1 MKRYLLF
8 SRIKLLLLF
17 VISYLFLNLAKC
29 NGVEQQTPFSV
40 NNNQNNAIINSQT
53 NEGIPENLI
62 NLASI
67 STRLN
72 EFSKQFTIKKDD
84 SDPSRLLNVLL
95 PTNFLNYHQFIA
107 KVTDISPSVDFPLRD
122 VNRTFLAFPSDSSI
136 INIHGLHAGHKYDI
150 AIYGR
155 IVNETH
161 LIKKEAIFMDP
172 VPLNFHDNAS
182 IIVMHTNITM
192 RALKPERALQDTFRV
207 EYIQLSPPKR
217 YPILDVHDIP
227 EQKYVDFYLGNLNPG
242 RDYDVKVTSIRA
254 DIPSQPWQGVITT
267 KPLKVANITVT
278 DNVDSNDLNCVHL
291 SWMLPIQSGADKFKI
306 LYGPTTA
313 LESGMHSLE
322 VYHAQNSVKICDF
335 IIPGIDFLFIVSA
348 EKSNQLSDPQKT
360 TFTVKPLPPINL
372 SLQPNIDKGL
382 YKLTIYLNNSSK
394 SKADSCKYSIIDD
407 NSSRMEGEMTT
418 EMIDGV
424 LSCNTYLNLIPGK
437 RYEVSANTFSNK
449 KGSIKILRNM
459 ALAPGFDMKYFDLSL
474 IENNGIITIKWPRNE
489 VRLRKLVDIWSRII
503 GNDSTLQVKIE
514 SSSDGKIIKNYSTN
528 PSTAKDIIIP
538 NLIRGACYNIE
549 IYTLT
554 KNGIVSNDKYEK
566 NIRIS
571 MTAYDINT
579 ENISK
584 TSTIVTFNETG
595 KIGEWYEN
603 SVDCKIAVL
612 INDIHGNNIYDKVFN
627 MQKADEMIFSKII
640 LNNLK
645 SYTKYAVNSQITCGK
660 ADDKLCPQSTRTMN
674 MITFETEQDVPGYI
688 KNLTIKPLNSYS
700 CHVSW
705 KPPTEPNGFITRYL
719 IIINPDKRNLIE
731 EVPWTLTVNGNFD
744 SNNKKIDSIVDNL
757 VGGQKYSITVLAVTV
772 AGTSSVSNTD
782 NTIHIQMPI
791 GAPPKPSTTVE
802 VIQNTIRS
810 SDLSIRYNMRML
822 SSKNGP
828 ITKIGIIVA
837 EVDPKT
843 EMPREPPSHSI
854 SSSPSS
860 SYTWYK
866 VQNYEISPPYITSIT
881 NLKPQ
886 KNWGTKSIS
895 EVIGIEP
902 NCESKDPD
910 TICNGPLKAN
920 TMYRFKLRMY
930 TADNLWT
937 DTNYSN
943 IAKTDLLKSGFMFR
957 TILLFILL
965 ALCIAIAIIL
975 LICINNCR
983 MSKKNNEKK
992 RPVLFGGCSS
1002 SNSNGSSSLGID
1014 RNYGSSSQNS
1024 TSSSNEVSPNHSQNQ
1039 WTAFKMLIRNRTV
1052 EIVNKFSLDQS
1063 SFTNHHTSK
1072 DINNTTSNCINTNSQ
1087 RLPNSSKISM
1097 YENTEDNNNK
1107 TPISSPI
1114 IISHTNGQM
1123 VNSSIVRPINNSTKT
1138 LKQRTGFDK
1147 RLENIGTVPPK
1158 IILQTVMK
1166 VDNLSRSRP
1175 VKMEDFLEHVRLMS
1189 ADSDFRFSEE
1199 YEELRNVGITQP
1211 CVASELPTN
1220 RAKNRFT
1227 NILPYDHSRVK
1238 LISSDDDDGSDYIN
1252 ANYIPG
1258 FNSRREFIAA
1268 QGPLPSTRDHF
1279 WQMVWEQQ
1287 VPFIVALTKCI
1298 EKGRDK
1304 CHQYWPDQD
1313 QLSVLYNDIEVT
1325 LAKETMY
1332 DDYVLRELHL
1342 TNMSYDNLPKKV
1354 VYHLH
1359 YKAWP
1364 DFGVPNHP
1372 GGILHIVRLFRSKVP
1387 PSKNCRPSI
1396 IHCSAGV
1403 GRSGTFIAI
1412 DRLLQCMAISQ
1423 PLDVFGI
1430 VHEMRLERCQMVQ
1443 NEQQYVFIHL
1453 CIAHAIE
1460 QEMLKKQ
1467 NFMNIMSINQ
1477 LPQRNISQNQLLNGI
1492 PNTNIQYSQDY
1503 DSQYS
1508 SPQRYNGVLV
1518 DQHQP
1523 YASQR
1528 TMNTSLQEPSN
1539 IWINPYQQGQP
1550 IEGFH
1555 TIDIREFHQNPIFIE
1570 EDEGIA
1576 ESGL

>member
-1 MKRYLLF
+1 MLPYSKCNE
-8 SRIKLLLLF
+8 IEQTTIN
-17 VISYLFLNLAKC
+17 VNTPNDAILNLIK
-29 NGVEQQTPFSV
+29 
-40 NNNQNNAIINSQT
+40 
-53 NEGIPENLI
+53 NEGTTDNFI
-62 NLASI
+62 NHNSI
-67 STRLN
+67 STKIDD
-72 EFSKQFTIKKDD
+72 FSKQFIIKKDD
-84 SDPSRLLNVLL
+84 SDPSRLLNVIL
-95 PTNFLNYHQFIA
+95 PTNFLNYRQFIA
-107 KVTDISPSVDFPLRD
+107 KVTDVSPSVDFPIRD
-122 VNRTFLAFPSDSSI
+122 VNRTFLAFPSDSSL

-155 IVNETH
+155 IINETH
-161 LIKKEAIFMDP
+161 LIKEETIFMDP

-182 IIVMHTNITM
+182 ITVMHTNITM

-207 EYIQLSPPKR
+207 EYIQLNPPKR

-242 RDYDVKVTSIRA
+242 RDYDVKVTSIRG

-267 KPLKVANITVT
+267 KPLQVT
-278 DNVDSNDLNCVHL
+278 NVSVVDVIDLNESGCIIL
-291 SWMLPIQSGADKFKI
+291 SWILPIQSGADKFKI

-313 LESGMHSLE
+313 TENGMHKIE
-322 VYHAQNSVKICDF
+322 VDHTEKSVKICKN
-335 IIPGIDFLFIVSA
+335 IIPGMDFLFIVST
-348 EKSNQLSDPQKT
+348 EKSNQLSDPQKVT
-360 TFTVKPLPPINL
+360 LTIKPLPPINL
-372 SLQPNIDKGL
+372 SILPNIDKGL
-382 YKLTIYLNNSSK
+382 YKLTIYLNNSTK
-394 SKADSCKYSIIDD
+394 SKTESCKYSMIDD
-407 NSSRMEGEMTT
+407 NSIKTEGEMNT
-418 EMIDGV
+418 ERIDNI
-424 LSCNTYLNLIPGK
+424 LLCSTYLNLIPGK
-437 RYEVSANTFSNK
+437 RYEVSANTISNK
-449 KGSIKILRNM
+449 KSSIKILRNM
-459 ALAPGFDMKYFDLSL
+459 ALPPGFDMKNFDLTL
-474 IENNGIITIKWPRNE
+474 NENNGIITIKWPRNE
-489 VRLRKLVDIWSRII
+489 VKLRKLIDIWSKII
-503 GNDSTLQVKIE
+503 GNGSTLQIKVE
-514 SSSDGKIIKNYSTN
+514 SLSDRKVIKNFSTN
-528 PSTAKDIIIP
+528 PYSAKDIIIP

-554 KNGIVSNDKYEK
+554 QNGIVSNDKFEK
-566 NIRIS
+566 NLRIS
-571 MTAYDINT
+571 MTTFDINT

-584 TSTIVTFNETG
+584 TSTIVTFNDTG
-595 KIGEWYEN
+595 KIGDWHEN
-603 SVDCKIAVL
+603 SEDCKVAIL
-612 INDIHGNNIYDKVFN
+612 INDIHGSNVYDKVFN
-627 MQKADEMIFSKII
+627 MQSNDKKLFSRIV

-660 ADDKLCPQSTRTMN
+660 ENDNICSQSTRTMN
-674 MITFETEQDVPGYI
+674 MITFETEQDIPGYI
-688 KNLTIKPLNSYS
+688 KNLTVKTLNSYS

-719 IIINPDKRNLIE
+719 IIINPDKSNLIE
-731 EVPWTLTVNGNFD
+731 ESPWTLTVNGNFD
-744 SNNKKIDSIVDNL
+744 NNNKKIDSIVDNL

-791 GAPPKPSTTVE
+791 GPPPKPTTSVE
-802 VIQNTIRS
+802 VIQNTVRS
-810 SDLSIRYNMRML
+810 TDLSIRYNMRML

-828 ITKIGIIVA
+828 IIKIAIIVA
-837 EVDPKT
+837 EIDPKT
-843 EMPREPPSHSI
+843 EMPREPPSHTLM
-854 SSSPSS
+854 SSMS

-902 NCESKDPD
+902 NCELKDPD
-910 TICNGPLKAN
+910 VVCNGPLKAN
-920 TMYRFKLRMY
+920 TLYRFKLRMY

-937 DTNYSN
+937 DTNYSE

-965 ALCIAIAIIL
+965 ALSIAIAIIFF
-975 LICINNCR
+975 ICINNCR
-983 MSKKNNEKK
+983 MSKKNGEKK
-992 RPVLFGGCSS
+992 RPVLFGESS
-1002 SNSNGSSSLGID
+1002 SGSSSIGID
-1014 RNYGSSSQNS
+1014 RNYGSSSK
-1024 TSSSNEVSPNHSQNQ
+1024 SSSFSSETTPNHKQNQ
-1039 WTAFKMLIRNRTV
+1039 WAAFKMLIRNRTA

-1063 SFTNHHTSK
+1063 SFSNHHTSK
-1072 DINNTTSNCINTNSQ
+1072 DIDTTSNCINTNTQ
-1087 RLPNSSKISM
+1087 KLQNSSRISM
-1097 YENTEDNNNK
+1097 FSNTEDNNKN

-1114 IISHTNGQM
+1114 MINNTNGQLVSSPM
-1123 VNSSIVRPINNSTKT
+1123 VGPIKSTKT

-1147 RLENIGTVPPK
+1147 KLENLGTVPQK
-1158 IILQTVMK
+1158 IILNTVIK
-1166 VDNLSRSRP
+1166 TDNLSRSRP
-1175 VKMEDFLEHVRLMS
+1175 VKIENFLEHVRLMS

-1199 YEELRNVGITQP
+1199 YEELRNIGVNQTCI
-1211 CVASELPTN
+1211 ASELPVN
-1220 RAKNRFT
+1220 RSKNRFT

-1238 LISSDDDDGSDYIN
+1238 LISTDDDEGSDYIN

-1279 WQMVWEQQ
+1279 WKMVWEQQ
-1287 VPFIVALTKCI
+1287 VPFIVALTKCV

-1342 TNMSYDNLPKKV
+1342 THMSYDNSPKKI

-1412 DRLLQCMAISQ
+1412 DRLLQCMAINQ
-1423 PLDVFGI
+1423 PLDTFGI
-1430 VHEMRLERCQMVQ
+1430 VYEMRLERCQMVQ
-1443 NEQQYVFIHL
+1443 NEQQYIFIHL

-1467 NFMNIMSINQ
+1467 NYINIMSKNQ
-1477 LPQRNISQNQLLNGI
+1477 SKSQNIGQNQLLKGI
-1492 PNTNIQYSQDY
+1492 PITNMPHSHEH

-1508 SPQRYNGVLV
+1508 PQHYNGILL
-1518 DQHQP
+1518 DHQ
-1523 YASQR
+1523 YILY
-1528 TMNTSLQEPSN
+1528 TSPRQKNPSIQGSAN
-1539 IWINPYQQGQP
+1539 VWINPCQP
-1550 IEGFH
+1550 NQINEGYH
-1555 TIDIREFHQNPIFIE
+1555 TIDIRDFHQNPIFIE